1 MDPGLLLLDRVE
13 QFYASEMRLAGRRLV
28 EDSEGRPVRDEH
40 VEVIWD
46 QIPVPLRGCAAR
58 IHESPIKKLRGVRRA
73 PKRDVVHR
81 HTGVLQ
87 VDRIRKKRSSLL
99 RSRFEVPVVISAA
112 DHPMLE
118 GLVSKPSIER
128 QDLLYVVPGVHKVA

>member
-1 MDPGLLLLDRVE
+1 MHRSF
-13 QFYASEMRLAGRRLV
+13 QKRL
-28 EDSEGRPVRDEH
+28 SRPLK
-40 VEVIWD
+40 
-46 QIPVPLRGCAAR
+46 P
-58 IHESPIKKLRGVRRA
+58 
-73 PKRDVVHR
+73 VHR

-128 QDLLYVVPGVHKVA
+128 QDLLYVVPGVHKVAGMNQDVPVRQALNSVVETMRIGNYYKAHRIHSPYRIGLQTP